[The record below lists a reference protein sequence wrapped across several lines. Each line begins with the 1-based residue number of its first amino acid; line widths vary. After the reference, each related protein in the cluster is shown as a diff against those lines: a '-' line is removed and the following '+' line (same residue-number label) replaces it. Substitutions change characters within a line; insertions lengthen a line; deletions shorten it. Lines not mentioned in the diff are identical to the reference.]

1 MKILGMIPA
10 LDTNDLETESAFWA
24 NILGGEVIR
33 EDESGDQDWRAVVV
47 DGKQK
52 LGVQYVENHEPPQ
65 WPEGPQRTQVHL
77 DLYVEDLDS
86 AEAEVLAF
94 GATALG
100 GPTRDGTETFRVY
113 ADPAGHPFCLC
124 RA

>member
-10 LDTNDLETESAFWA
+10 LDTDDLETESSFWA
-24 NILGGEVIR
+24 KVLGGEVDR
-33 EDESGDQDWRAVVV
+33 GGDEDWHAVLV

-52 LGVQYVENHEPPQ
+52 LGVQLVKNHQQPE
-65 WPEGPQRTQVHL
+65 WPDGPQRTQVHL
-77 DLYVEDLDS
+77 DLYVEDLDA
-86 AEAEVLAF
+86 AEAEILSY

-100 GPTRDGTETFRVY
+100 GPTQDGTEGFRVY

>member
-1 MKILGMIPA
+1 MKIMGMIPA
-10 LDTNDLETESAFWA
+10 LDTNDLETESTFWA
-24 NILGGEVIR
+24 NVLGGEVAR
-33 EDESGDQDWRAVVV
+33 GEGPDDDWHSVIV

-65 WPEGPQRTQVHL
+65 WPDGPQRTQVHL
-77 DLYVEDLDS
+77 DLYVEDLDA
-86 AEAEVLAF
+86 AEAEVIGF

-100 GPTRDGTETFRVY
+100 GPEQDGTEGFRVY